1 MDDKTLKRLDLL
13 GKGLFLAA
21 IAVVVLSVIGA
32 VVIATSSTRVLL
44 VGRLQQQNRDY
55 VAAAALIA
63 GFISSGLLLGLG
75 ALVRLQVAGIR
86 ERE

>member
-1 MDDKTLKRLDLL
+1 MDDSTLKRLDLL

-32 VVIATSSTRVLL
+32 VVIATSSTRVFL

-75 ALVRLQVAGIR
+75 ALVRLQVAAIR